1 MNKFIKH
8 KVQRID
14 AELSLTVIPHILR
27 SVGGDVR
34 TNREAN
40 RVLRA
45 VRSLPKEFL
54 LKNNPA
60 IEELV
65 RSIAQHKSQDVALKM
80 GINQSIGVEAVAAI
94 EAGTATIPEF
104 VQEQIEKR
112 KLAKRAIIEQK
123 DKLQS
128 EGRELCWVLKSMYPK
143 TVEILRSLGY

>member
-1 MNKFIKH
+1 
-8 KVQRID
+8 
-14 AELSLTVIPHILR
+14 
-27 SVGGDVR
+27 
-34 TNREAN
+34 
-40 RVLRA
+40 
-45 VRSLPKEFL
+45 
-54 LKNNPA
+54 
-60 IEELV
+60 
-65 RSIAQHKSQDVALKM
+65 M

-94 EAGTATIPEF
+94 EAGTATISEF